1 MLNILIDII
10 IDFSI
15 PPILLKGL
23 HLKHLKIYEI
33 FWYAQ
38 IENGLFVKIQKTWD
52 TKRARILHHSYKK
65 YFSNE
70 NVPVHNSK
78 S

>member
-33 FWYAQ
+33 F
-38 IENGLFVKIQKTWD
+38 
-52 TKRARILHHSYKK
+52 
-65 YFSNE
+65 
-70 NVPVHNSK
+70 
-78 S
+78 